1 MDVLLLVIYIMASN
15 EINILLKLK
24 GVKDMRFR
32 LTLLAA
38 LFLAFLLVLAACSGD
53 GSADPED
60 VEDDTTETEE
70 SPTEEEAEEEETA
83 ASGEKVLVFA
93 RGGDSESL
101 DPGSTTDGESSRVT
115 QQVLE
120 GLIAFDKESFDLKP
134 ALAHDWEVSDDGLKY
149 TFYLEEGVTFH
160 DGTPFNAEAVKIN
173 FERWAD
179 PEHEYAFTDDGYVY
193 SMYGTMF
200 GGYKGDPGHV
210 IEEINV
216 VNDYEIEFILNQ
228 PLGFFLQNMGMSYFA
243 ITSPAALEEYGPNIN
258 ENPVGTGPFKFVS
271 WTKDDSIVLEKF
283 EDYRIE
289 GLPKLDRVIFEV
301 IPDNAARLVALRSG
315 EIDIMDGLNPDDAA
329 GVETEEDLV
338 LLTRAENNIGYLG
351 FNTQKEPLDIKE
363 VRQAINY
370 AIDKQA
376 IADALYAGYATTAKN
391 PLPPGYLGYNDDVEP
406 YEYDPDKARE
416 LLAEAGFP
424 DGMELELWTMPVARP
439 YMPDPETVA
448 QIVQNNLAEV
458 GIDVTIV
465 REEWAPYLEKTSQ
478 GEHQLYMLGWS
489 GTNGDPDYFLSSL
502 LHGSN
507 AGTSNREF
515 YQNDEVDELLD
526 AAKRAVDQDERAEL
540 YAQAQ
545 EIIAEDSPM
554 VTLVHSTPVMATTS
568 RVVDYVPHPSTS
580 ESLAEVDLVD

>member
-1 MDVLLLVIYIMASN
+1 M
-15 EINILLKLK
+15 KLR
-24 GVKDMRFR
+24 MS
-32 LTLLAA
+32 LLAA
-38 LFLAFLLVLAACSGD
+38 LLIFLLALAACSGD
-53 GSADPED
+53 GGANTNESDAP
-60 VEDDTTETEE
+60 DTDAEETESGE
-70 SPTEEEAEEEETA
+70 EGVDTEEAT
-83 ASGEKVLVFA
+83 ASGDQVLVFA

-115 QQVLE
+115 KQVLE
-120 GLIAFDKESFDLKP
+120 GLLTFEEDSFELLP
-134 ALAHDWEVSDDGLKY
+134 GLAHDWEVSDDGLSY

-160 DGTPFNAEAVKIN
+160 DGTDFNAEAVKVN

-179 PEHEYAFTDDGYVY
+179 PDHDYAFSDDGYVY

-200 GGYKGDPGHV
+200 GGFKGESGHV

-216 VNDYEIEFILNQ
+216 VNDHEIEFILNQ
-228 PLGFFLQNMGMSYFA
+228 PLGFFLQNLGMSYFGL
-243 ITSPAALEEYGPNIN
+243 TSPAALEEYGSEIN

-271 WTKDDSIVLEKF
+271 WTKDDAIVLEKF
-283 EDYRIE
+283 EDYRVE

-301 IPDNAARLVALRSG
+301 IPDNAARLIALRSG

-329 GVETEEDLV
+329 GVETEDGLE
-338 LLTRAENNIGYLG
+338 LLTRSENNIGYLG
-351 FNTQKEPLDIKE
+351 FNTQSEPLDNVE
-363 VRQAINY
+363 VRHAINY

-391 PLPPGYLGYNDDVEP
+391 PLPPGYLGYNDDVEA
-406 YEYDPDKARE
+406 YEYDPDRAKE
-416 LLAEAGFP
+416 LLAEAGFE
-424 DGMELELWTMPVARP
+424 DGLEIELWTMPVARP

-448 QIVQNNLAEV
+448 QIIQSNLADV
-458 GIDVTIV
+458 GVTANIV
-465 REEWAPYLEKTSQ
+465 REEWAPYLEKTAQ

-507 AGTSNREF
+507 VGSSNREF

-526 AAKRAVDQDERAEL
+526 AAKRAIDQDERADL

-545 EIIAEDSPM
+545 ELISQDSPM

-568 RVVDYVPHPSTS
+568 KVQNYVPHPSTS
-580 ESLAEVDLVD
+580 ESLAEVELSE

>member
-1 MDVLLLVIYIMASN
+1 M
-15 EINILLKLK
+15 KLR
-24 GVKDMRFR
+24 V
-32 LTLLAA
+32 TLLAA
-38 LFLAFLLVLAACSGD
+38 LLIFLLALVACSGD
-53 GSADPED
+53 GGANTSDTPDED
-60 VEDDTTETEE
+60 ATETDAGENDDAE
-70 SPTEEEAEEEETA
+70 VEEATA
-83 ASGEKVLVFA
+83 AGDQVLVFA

-115 QQVLE
+115 HQVLE
-120 GLIAFDKESFDLKP
+120 GLLTFEKDSFELLP
-134 ALAHDWEVSDDGLKY
+134 GLAHDWEVSDDGLSY

-160 DGTPFNAEAVKIN
+160 DGTDFNAEAVKTN

-179 PEHEYAFTDDGYVY
+179 PDHEYAFSDDGYVY

-200 GGYKGDPGHV
+200 GGFEGEEGHV

-216 VNDYEIEFILNQ
+216 VNDHEIEFILNQ
-228 PLGFFLQNMGMSYFA
+228 PLGFFLQNLGMSYFA
-243 ITSPAALEEYGPNIN
+243 ITSPAALEEYGPEIN

-283 EDYRIE
+283 EDYRVD

-301 IPDNAARLVALRSG
+301 IPDNAARLIALRSG
-315 EIDIMDGLNPDDAA
+315 EVDIMDGLNPDDAE
-329 GVETEEDLV
+329 GVEAEEGLE
-338 LLTRAENNIGYLG
+338 LLTRSENNVGYLG
-351 FNTQKEPLDIKE
+351 FNTQSEPLDKVE
-363 VRQAINY
+363 VRHAINY
-370 AIDKQA
+370 AIDKEA

-391 PLPPGYLGYNDDVEP
+391 PLPPGYLGYNDDVEA
-406 YEYDPDKARE
+406 YEYDPDKAIE
-416 LLAEAGFP
+416 LLAEAGFE
-424 DGMELELWTMPVARP
+424 DGLEIELWTMPVARP

-448 QIVQNNLAEV
+448 QIVQNNLEDV
-458 GIDVTIV
+458 GVTANIV

-507 AGTSNREF
+507 IGSSNREF

-526 AAKRAVDQDERAEL
+526 AAKRAIDQDERADL

-545 EIIAEDSPM
+545 ELISEDSPM

-568 RVVDYVPHPSTS
+568 NVQNYVPHPSTS
-580 ESLAEVDLVD
+580 ESLAEVELTE